1 MSMPYFPMYPS
12 DFEAKTSHLTLEEDG
27 AYNRILRLMWMMP
40 RCAMP
45 DDAAWIARRMRIDAD
60 TFDRIVLP
68 ILNEFCERKG
78 GFWVNPRLRE
88 EYEKAD
94 ETYRKRSDAGK
105 KGGRPKAI
113 ENKQKE
119 QKAGLSQSKAGPKQ
133 PEPEPEPY
141 SVDKSTGAN
150 APIDP
155 VKVAFDNGRKLLV
168 AAGVSPAQAG
178 SMVGKWRKDLKDDAA
193 LIDVIGRAQREGA
206 VSPIEFIQGI
216 IRARSKPKQAEPGD
230 YRQNPSTGRR
240 QVYMNHFDGWVNEG

>member
-1 MSMPYFPMYPS
+1 MSKTPFMPLWVS
-12 DFEAKTSHLTLEEDG
+12 DFLGDTMDLDASEIGAYMLLLMAQWNRDGGSLPNDSEKLKRICRCGRGWPKVWGVLERFFQTDEDG
-27 AYNRILRLMWMMP
+27 IYSKRLRLE
-40 RCAMP
+40 
-45 DDAAWIARRMRIDAD
+45 AASVAAKRQVNSHNGALGGKSKSLKSNNDGVANA
-60 TFDRIVLP
+60 TVSP
-68 ILNEFCERKG
+68 ER
-78 GFWVNPRLRE
+78 N
-88 EYEKAD
+88 
-94 ETYRKRSDAGK
+94 
-105 KGGRPKAI
+105 
-113 ENKQKE
+113 
-119 QKAGLSQSKAGPKQ
+119 QSI
-133 PEPEPEPY
+133 PEPEPY
-141 SVDKSTGAN
+141 TADKSAGAT

-230 YRQNPSTGRR
+230 YRQNPTTGRR